1 MMASDQNAKKRNGKA
16 RSTRMGAGLAI
27 GIGVG
32 LAIGA
37 AMDNPGA
44 GLAIGIALGVAIGAS
59 GQKKASERDGAPSAS
74 RDTVDR
80 DTDEDAHPK

>member
-1 MMASDQNAKKRNGKA
+1 MNSSDQIKKENAKA

-37 AMDNPGA
+37 GMGNPGA
-44 GLAIGIALGVAIGAS
+44 GLAIGIALGVAFGAS
-59 GQKKASERDGAPSAS
+59 GQKKKASERS
-74 RDTVDR
+74 
-80 DTDEDAHPK
+80 DEQSGS

>member
-1 MMASDQNAKKRNGKA
+1 MMASDQNDKKRNGKA

-32 LAIGA
+32 LAVGA

-44 GLAIGIALGVAIGAS
+44 GLAIGIALGVAFGAS
-59 GQKKASERDGAPSAS
+59 GLKKEASERDDERSA
-74 RDTVDR
+74 R
-80 DTDEDAHPK
+80 

>member
-1 MMASDQNAKKRNGKA
+1 MNSSDHIKKENAKA

-37 AMDNPGA
+37 GMGNPGA
-44 GLAIGIALGVAIGAS
+44 GLAIGIALGVAFGAS
-59 GQKKASERDGAPSAS
+59 GPKKKASEQDDERSAS
-74 RDTVDR
+74 
-80 DTDEDAHPK
+80 

>member
-1 MMASDQNAKKRNGKA
+1 MASDQDDKKEHDKA
-16 RSTRMGAGLAI
+16 RSSRIGAGLAI

-44 GLAIGIALGVAIGAS
+44 GLVIGIALGISLGAS
-59 GQKKASERDGAPSAS
+59 RRKEKASERDVGRSPVRDASAQG
-74 RDTVDR
+74 TE
-80 DTDEDAHPK
+80 EDPHPK